1 MNLLIVTT
9 DSHQILYEE
18 FFLKT
23 VPGNITTLRKVL
35 NSAGEG
41 NYLSSSWQAGV
52 TTKLKW
58 ALECFEKHPEEIFVL
73 SDVDIQF
80 FPSFSFEDLHRELRD
95 SGRDV
100 LFQKET
106 RFPECREVNTGFY
119 IAKSTPWSVE
129 LFREAISV
137 CESLSSQNDQVAIN
151 AILSN
156 RDQPDKWGH
165 LPLCYYARSQGFPPP
180 SDAVLHH
187 ANVTA
192 NIGEKIAQLRRVKCW
207 VTGGYLSRWRA
218 IIAEILL
225 YVYSGKLLA
234 KLRRIIRKVAT
245 SRNLLVIS
253 S

>member
-9 DSHQILYEE
+9 ESHQGPYED

-23 VPGNITTLRKVL
+23 VPGNITTLHKEL

-52 TTKLKW
+52 TAKLKW
-58 ALECFEKHPEEIFVL
+58 ALECFEKLPEEIFVL

-80 FPSFSFEDLHRELRD
+80 FPKFSFENLRRELLD
-95 SGRDV
+95 SGRDI

-137 CESLSSQNDQVAIN
+137 CESLSSQNDQIAIN
-151 AILSN
+151 AILYSRN
-156 RDQPDKWGH
+156 QPNKWGH
-165 LPLCYYARSQGFPPP
+165 LPLRYYARSQGFPPP
-180 SDAVLHH
+180 PDVVLHH

-192 NIGEKIAQLRRVKCW
+192 NIGEKIAQLHRVKCW
-207 VTGGYLSRWRA
+207 VTGGYFSRSRA

-234 KLRRIIRKVAT
+234 KLRRLTKN
-245 SRNLLVIS
+245 SQL
-253 S
+253 